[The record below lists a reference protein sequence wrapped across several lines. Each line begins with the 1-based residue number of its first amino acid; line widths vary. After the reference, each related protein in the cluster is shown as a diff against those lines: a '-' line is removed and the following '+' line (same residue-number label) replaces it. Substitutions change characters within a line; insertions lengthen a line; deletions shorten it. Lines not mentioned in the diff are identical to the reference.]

1 MEYIIVGTAGHIDH
15 GKTILVRS
23 LTGIDTD
30 RLEMEKKRGISIEL
44 GFAPFKLPSGCHVG
58 IVDVPGHEKFIRN
71 MLAGVG
77 GIDLVILVVAAD
89 EGIMPQ
95 TREHLDIINLLGI
108 KKGIVAVT
116 KADLADA
123 DLLELVKEDIA
134 ENLVGTTLERAP
146 IVEVSALQGTGM
158 EELISA
164 LDILAADIEGKEASG
179 KGRLPVDRSFS
190 MPGFGTIVT
199 GTLWSGIFSTGD
211 ILKLEPAGLEVRVR
225 GLQVHGKKV
234 DRAYA
239 GQRTA
244 VNLASVQKE
253 NVPRGSVLLEK
264 NYLKPSYLI
273 DAKLKLVNSQE
284 KPLKNRARV
293 KVYHG
298 TSEKVA
304 RVKILEKEKI
314 NPGEESF
321 VQLMLEKP
329 LIAARG
335 DRFVIR
341 SYSPMLTIGGGQIIE
356 PNAGKLRRFKPETI
370 KLLQAKLQGSPEE
383 LVEQHLLSVKKA
395 CSAHELK
402 AAAFLAEERA
412 LEACGKLEEE
422 GRVVKISIENET
434 KYISV
439 KHFEEMKKNLLQKLA
454 DYHKKYYLRPGIP
467 KEELRSSLFGNWTS
481 RQFNDLLKYFLAEGK
496 IKIANGYISLQDF
509 EPKPSIEEEKIIAE
523 LIEKYTK
530 SGLKPPT
537 WSEVTAHFKISQE
550 KLNEIKVHLLNYAE
564 ITKITPEILVPKKSV
579 ENAKDK
585 LEEYLSEHGEI
596 TVAEARDLLQSTRKY
611 ILPLL
616 EYFDTVGFTKR
627 VGDKRIKG
635 NK

>member
-15 GKTILVRS
+15 GKTVLVKT

-30 RLEMEKKRGISIEL
+30 RLEMEKNRGISIEL
-44 GFAPFKLPSGCHVG
+44 GFAPFKLPSGRNVG

-116 KADLADA
+116 KVDLVDA
-123 DLLELVKEDIA
+123 ELLELVKEDLA
-134 ENLVGTTLERAP
+134 DNLIGTSLEGAQ

-164 LDILAADIEGKEASG
+164 LDRLSADVEGKDAG
-179 KGRLPVDRSFS
+179 GRGRLPVDRSFS

-199 GTLWSGIFSTGD
+199 GTLWSGKFSTGD
-211 ILKLEPAGLEVRVR
+211 ILRLEPAGLEVRVR

-234 DRAYA
+234 DRAFA

-253 NVPRGSVLLEK
+253 DVPRGSVLLEK
-264 NYLKPSYLI
+264 NYLKPSYLV

-298 TSEKVA
+298 TSEKLG
-304 RVKILEKEKI
+304 RVNILDKEKI
-314 NPGEESF
+314 HPGEESF

-329 LIAARG
+329 LVAARG

-356 PNAGKLRRFKPETI
+356 PNAKKLRRFRAETI

-383 LVEQHLLSVKKA
+383 LVEQYLSSVKKA
-395 CSAHELK
+395 CSTSEI
-402 AAAFLAEERA
+402 AAAASI
-412 LEACGKLEEE
+412 LEEQALQACKKLKKE
-422 GRVVKISIENET
+422 DRVLELIIENET
-434 KYISV
+434 RYISGT
-439 KHFEEMKKNLLQKLA
+439 HFKEIDKSLFKKLS
-454 DYHKKYYLRPGIP
+454 DYHKKYYLRPGVP
-467 KEELRSSLFGNWTS
+467 KEELRSSLFSAWTS
-481 RQFNDLLKYFLAEGK
+481 RQFNDLLSYFLAEGK
-496 IKIANGYISLQDF
+496 IKIINGYVSLQDF
-509 EPKPSIEEEKIIAE
+509 EPAPSAEEEKIIVK
-523 LIEKYTK
+523 LIEEYKK

-537 WSEVTAHFKISQE
+537 WSEMTANLKVSQE
-550 KLNEIKVHLLNYAE
+550 KLSELKMYLLNFAE
-564 ITKITPEILVPKKSV
+564 ITKITPEILFHKKSV
-579 ENAKDK
+579 DDARCK
-585 LEEYLSEHGEI
+585 LEEYLSVHGEI
-596 TVAEARDLLQSTRKY
+596 TVAEARDLLQGTRKY

-627 VGDKRIKG
+627 VGDKRIKSG
-635 NK
+635 K